1 MSTFSQTASDRLA
14 EALEIDPRRPYPPNE
29 LQERGIAL
37 ATTLTAWRWRT
48 RKTGKLHGP
57 RWITLGTRIAYLGA
71 DVLAWIGDDAAE
83 VAS

>member
-1 MSTFSQTASDRLA
+1 
-14 EALEIDPRRPYPPNE
+14 

-37 ATTLTAWRWRT
+37 AATLTAWRWRT

-71 DVLAWIGDDAAE
+71 DLLAWIGDDAAE